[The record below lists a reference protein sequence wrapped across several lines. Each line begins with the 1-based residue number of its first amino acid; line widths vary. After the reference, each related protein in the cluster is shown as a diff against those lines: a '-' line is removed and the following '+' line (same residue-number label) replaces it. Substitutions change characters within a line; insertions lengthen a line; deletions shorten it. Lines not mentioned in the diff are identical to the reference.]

1 MADEGT
7 ECTDAEMNTPAY
19 VRNEEVDEESSH
31 LLSWDEWLREH
42 ASQLLLFARQQ
53 SRSPEDAEDILQDAL
68 VRLARKEASGEF
80 VGGQE
85 AWLSYVFAS
94 IRRLAVDYG
103 RKSDR
108 RQKREDEACAS
119 ERDEDVYTDPWFS
132 SAAADEE
139 LKQFMEMQLRKLPS
153 KFSEVIV
160 LKICG
165 EQTFQQIAETL
176 EISQNTAA
184 SRYRYGIDLLRRA
197 LRNKKNQF

>member
-68 VRLARKEASGEF
+68 VRLARKEASGGF

-108 RQKREDEACAS
+108 RQKGRMKPAPLNGTKMFIRTPGFPVLRQMRNS
-119 ERDEDVYTDPWFS
+119 NS
-132 SAAADEE
+132 SW
-139 LKQFMEMQLRKLPS
+139 KCSSGSSLPNS
-153 KFSEVIV
+153 PRS
-160 LKICG
+160 L
-165 EQTFQQIAETL
+165 
-176 EISQNTAA
+176 S
-184 SRYRYGIDLLRRA
+184 
-197 LRNKKNQF
+197 

>member
-1 MADEGT
+1 M
-7 ECTDAEMNTPAY
+7 
-19 VRNEEVDEESSH
+19 
-31 LLSWDEWLREH
+31 LSWDEWGGP
-42 ASQLLLFARQQ
+42 SSNFAVCPPAVPLSGRCGGH
-53 SRSPEDAEDILQDAL
+53 PQDAL
-68 VRLARKEASGEF
+68 IRLARRGLREF

-160 LKICG
+160 LKIWG

>member
-1 MADEGT
+1 MIDEGT
-7 ECTDAEMNTPAY
+7 EHAEMNTSAY
-19 VRNEEVDEESSH
+19 IREEEVNEEDSH
-31 LLSWDEWLREH
+31 LLSWDEWLRRH
-42 ASQLLLFARQQ
+42 VAQLLLFARQQ

-68 VRLARKEASGEF
+68 IRLARKEASGEF

-108 RQKREDEACAS
+108 RQKREDEACAA
-119 ERDEDVYTDPWFS
+119 EQDEDVYADPWFS

-160 LKICG
+160 LKIPFSKLRKRWKSHKTRWRAG
-165 EQTFQQIAETL
+165 
-176 EISQNTAA
+176 TAMA
-184 SRYRYGIDLLRRA
+184 STCSARR
-197 LRNKKNQF
+197 

>member
-160 LKICG
+160 LKIWGGTNFSANCG
-165 EQTFQQIAETL
+165 NAGNFAEYGGEPVPL
-176 EISQNTAA
+176 
-184 SRYRYGIDLLRRA
+184 RY
-197 LRNKKNQF
+197 

>member
-1 MADEGT
+1 
-7 ECTDAEMNTPAY
+7 MNTPAY

-153 KFSEVIV
+153 QILRGHCPENMGGTNFSAN
-160 LKICG
+160 CG
-165 EQTFQQIAETL
+165 NAGNLSEYGGEPVPL
-176 EISQNTAA
+176 
-184 SRYRYGIDLLRRA
+184 RY
-197 LRNKKNQF
+197 

>member
-94 IRRLAVDYG
+94 IRRLPPEKG
-103 RKSDR
+103 
-108 RQKREDEACAS
+108 
-119 ERDEDVYTDPWFS
+119 
-132 SAAADEE
+132 
-139 LKQFMEMQLRKLPS
+139 
-153 KFSEVIV
+153 
-160 LKICG
+160 G
-165 EQTFQQIAETL
+165 
-176 EISQNTAA
+176 
-184 SRYRYGIDLLRRA
+184 
-197 LRNKKNQF
+197 

>member
-1 MADEGT
+1 MNGCGGT
-7 ECTDAEMNTPAY
+7 SLNCCC
-19 VRNEEVDEESSH
+19 
-31 LLSWDEWLREH
+31 L
-42 ASQLLLFARQQ
+42 ARQQ

-68 VRLARKEASGEF
+68 IRLARKEASGEF

-108 RQKREDEACAS
+108 RQKREDEACAA
-119 ERDEDVYTDPWFS
+119 EQDEDVYADPWFS

-160 LKICG
+160 LKIWG
-165 EQTFQQIAETL
+165 NKPFSKLRKRWKSHRTRWRAG
-176 EISQNTAA
+176 TAMA
-184 SRYRYGIDLLRRA
+184 STCSARR
-197 LRNKKNQF
+197 

>member
-94 IRRLAVDYG
+94 SGVWRWIM
-103 RKSDR
+103 
-108 RQKREDEACAS
+108 
-119 ERDEDVYTDPWFS
+119 
-132 SAAADEE
+132 AAN
-139 LKQFMEMQLRKLPS
+139 P
-153 KFSEVIV
+153 
-160 LKICG
+160 
-165 EQTFQQIAETL
+165 
-176 EISQNTAA
+176 TAA
-184 SRYRYGIDLLRRA
+184 RKGRMKPAPLNGTKMFIRTPGFPVLRQM
-197 LRNKKNQF
+197 RNSNSSWKCSSGSSLPNSPRSLS

>member
-80 VGGQE
+80 VRAGGV
-85 AWLSYVFAS
+85 AFLCLCLHPAS
-94 IRRLAVDYG
+94 GGGLWPQIRPPPEKG
-103 RKSDR
+103 
-108 RQKREDEACAS
+108 
-119 ERDEDVYTDPWFS
+119 
-132 SAAADEE
+132 
-139 LKQFMEMQLRKLPS
+139 
-153 KFSEVIV
+153 
-160 LKICG
+160 G
-165 EQTFQQIAETL
+165 
-176 EISQNTAA
+176 
-184 SRYRYGIDLLRRA
+184 
-197 LRNKKNQF
+197 

>member
-94 IRRLAVDYG
+94 VWRWIMAANPTVARKGRMKPAPLNGTKMFIRTPGFPVL
-103 RKSDR
+103 
-108 RQKREDEACAS
+108 RQMRNS
-119 ERDEDVYTDPWFS
+119 NS
-132 SAAADEE
+132 SW
-139 LKQFMEMQLRKLPS
+139 KCSSGSSLPNS
-153 KFSEVIV
+153 PRS
-160 LKICG
+160 L
-165 EQTFQQIAETL
+165 
-176 EISQNTAA
+176 S
-184 SRYRYGIDLLRRA
+184 
-197 LRNKKNQF
+197 

>member
-85 AWLSYVFAS
+85 
-94 IRRLAVDYG
+94 IG
-103 RKSDR
+103 R
-108 RQKREDEACAS
+108 AH
-119 ERDEDVYTDPWFS
+119 V
-132 SAAADEE
+132 
-139 LKQFMEMQLRKLPS
+139 
-153 KFSEVIV
+153 
-160 LKICG
+160 
-165 EQTFQQIAETL
+165 
-176 EISQNTAA
+176 
-184 SRYRYGIDLLRRA
+184 
-197 LRNKKNQF
+197 